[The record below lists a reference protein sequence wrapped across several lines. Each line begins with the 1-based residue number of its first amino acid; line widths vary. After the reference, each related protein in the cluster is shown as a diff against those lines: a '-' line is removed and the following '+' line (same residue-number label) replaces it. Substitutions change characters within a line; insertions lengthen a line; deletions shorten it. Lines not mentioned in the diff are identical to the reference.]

1 MQREPNP
8 LVGLGFA
15 ADCESRETNEGIEA
29 IFIRR
34 NLGSFA
40 FLSRQNIGVNRTCMH
55 PESILELYEIGTESE
70 FQVIS
75 SFFAQWCLF

>member
-15 ADCESRETNEGIEA
+15 VDCELGKMNEGREE
-29 IFIRR
+29 IFICW

-55 PESILELYEIGTESE
+55 PESILELSEIGTKSE
-70 FQVIS
+70 F
-75 SFFAQWCLF
+75 